1 MSSVINILVNK
12 LLKSQW
18 KIIDNTYIAQLLSKV
33 VDEEFSD
40 AKVYK
45 LTHNLKNKGY
55 LISLKKNCFLVT
67 NPNRQL
73 DEDHIILNYYREL
86 LKKHCQT
93 YITWGRYIWGL
104 KALEFHLQNYEIP
117 ETIDIINTH
126 KNALEV
132 ILFERTVSYKR
143 YTHKQ
148 SDIFSKIK
156 KYLISMKIGKYSFP
170 IAPLELAMLESLHNP
185 SAVQT
190 TLINEYIKKIIRKHK
205 KNLNFQ
211 FFEMILTL
219 NKHHVWV
226 NRIYQLSKGID
237 PVVAEKLHAI
247 LKKYSF
253 IIQ

>member
-1 MSSVINILVNK
+1 MLSTINILVNK
-12 LLKSQW
+12 LWKSQW
-18 KIIDNTYIAQLLSKV
+18 KIIDNTHISDLLGKI
-33 VDEEFSD
+33 VDENFSD

-45 LTHNLKNKGY
+45 ITHNLKNKGY

-67 NPNRQL
+67 NPNKRL
-73 DEDHIILNYYREL
+73 DEDEITLNYYREL

-93 YITWGRYIWGL
+93 YITGGWYIGWV

-117 ETIDIINTH
+117 ESIDIINTH

-132 ILFERTVSYKR
+132 VIFEKTVAYKR

-148 SDIFSKIK
+148 SNIFWKVK
-156 KYLISMKIGKYSFP
+156 KYLINMKIGKYSFP

-185 SAVQT
+185 STVQI
-190 TLINEYIKKIIRKHK
+190 TLINEYIKKILRKHK
-205 KNLNFQ
+205 KTLNLW
-211 FFEMILTL
+211 FFEMMLTL

-226 NRIYQLSKGID
+226 NRIYQLSKSID
-237 PVVAEKLHAI
+237 PILAEKLHTI

-253 IIQ
+253 VIQ

>member
-1 MSSVINILVNK
+1 MSSTINILVNK
-12 LLKSQW
+12 LWKLQW
-18 KIIDNTYIAQLLSKV
+18 KIIDSTHISHLLSKII
-33 VDEEFSD
+33 DEDFPD

-55 LISLKKNCFLVT
+55 LMSLKKNCFLVT
-67 NPNRQL
+67 NPNKQP
-73 DEDHIILNYYREL
+73 DEDEITMNYYWEL

-93 YITWGRYIWGL
+93 YIVWGRYIWWL

-132 ILFERTVSYKR
+132 IIYDKTVAYKR

-148 SDIFSKIK
+148 NNIFNKVK
-156 KYLISMKIGKYSFP
+156 KYLINMKIGKYSFP

-185 SAVQT
+185 STVQT
-190 TLINEYIKKIIRKHK
+190 TLINEYIKKIIRKNK
-205 KNLNFQ
+205 KTLNLW
-211 FFEMILTL
+211 FFEMILSH
-219 NKHHVWV
+219 NKHHVGV
-226 NRIYQLSKGID
+226 NRIYQLSKSID
-237 PVVAEKLHAI
+237 PILAEKLHII

-253 IIQ
+253 VMQ